1 MRHIRG
7 MPSLVDLLNAAK
19 FDGLAITKTPAG
31 YSVSTYSDGGGWSDD
46 VTRATAGD
54 ALLALFEPVPV
65 WLPPCPVAL
74 PPCPVPLPA
83 LPAA

>member
-1 MRHIRG
+1 VLIER
-7 MPSLVDLLNAAK
+7 LNSAK

-31 YSVSTYSDGGGWSDD
+31 YSVSTYSDGGGWSTD

-54 ALLALFEPVPV
+54 ALLALLVEV
-65 WLPPCPVAL
+65 PPCPVAL

-83 LPAA
+83 